1 MDKIYG
7 LILNREE
14 QLVIHDRNCKD
25 FVSPRVSM
33 EDRMRYDS
41 AYIDKFY
48 SDINIDSDEEKKNLL
63 MVLSDNLWG
72 GDSLLTDIVYMKCT
86 GLVHKKIK
94 QEFFCDDF
102 PTSYEEARDSLFNTT
117 IKLLRE
123 TMYIKGYYNL
133 EHYN

>member
-25 FVSPRVSM
+25 FISPRVSM
-33 EDRMRYDS
+33 EDRMQYDS

-48 SDINIDSDEEKKNLL
+48 SDINIDSVEEKKNLL
-63 MVLSDNLWG
+63 IVLSDNLWG
-72 GDSLLTDIVYMKCT
+72 GDSLLTEIVYMKCT
-86 GLVHKKIK
+86 GLVHKKKVQI
-94 QEFFCDDF
+94 FFCDDF
-102 PTSYEEARDSLFNTT
+102 PTSYEEARESLFNNN

-123 TMYIKGYYNL
+123 TMYIKGDYNL
-133 EHYN
+133 KHYN